1 MAAASTFPIA
11 LPLFLDCICCFV
23 LLRRF
28 VVAYRTDAFELS
40 CALSTGLSRND
51 VAMILTLT
59 EAGINAQAIA
69 EVVKTLRAQ
78 QAALVRRHRRS

>member
-1 MAAASTFPIA
+1 MSNGRDDEAELRA
-11 LPLFLDCICCFV
+11 LE
-23 LLRRF
+23 
-28 VVAYRTDAFELS
+28 DAFELS

>member
-1 MAAASTFPIA
+1 MNNGRQDEAELRA
-11 LPLFLDCICCFV
+11 LED
-23 LLRRF
+23 
-28 VVAYRTDAFELS
+28 AYELS

-69 EVVKTLRAQ
+69 EVVKTLRAE
-78 QAALVRRHRRS
+78 QAAAARRQRQQ